1 MQKNAKKYLVIQ
13 KKVLPLQRNSRKSF
27 SNRISQA
34 YINDKTKDMCR
45 DADILTAG
53 SYIINSDNFQ
63 EKISSLR

>member
-34 YINDKTKDMCR
+34 YINDKT
-45 DADILTAG
+45 
-53 SYIINSDNFQ
+53 N
-63 EKISSLR
+63 